1 MQFAAAWCLLA
12 ALTAHAAKTQPS
24 LKALVQDRVKPKE
37 SEATFEAGG
46 GSVSIASLVVDKNA
60 SSQNSSD
67 VEPVELVPPTAVPV
81 GPGPEFAPAA
91 APAAAPI
98 AAPAPAPAAA
108 SPPTGSALSWLP
120 WFLSPSKI
128 WDYIFGTPK
137 HTPATLA
144 QIKDLDEAV
153 FAPAPVRK
161 TKKDSTFAPAP
172 PLNSLNSSFLQ
183 QPSESATHKVTKVEE
198 RDFSW
203 LSWLWPFQSEEKPDQ
218 KESVLEELRVGALAG
233 GVTMK

>member
-1 MQFAAAWCLLA
+1 MDLQ
-12 ALTAHAAKTQPS
+12 
-24 LKALVQDRVKPKE
+24 KAFVV
-37 SEATFEAGG
+37 FYEAGG

-120 WFLSPSKI
+120 WFLSPSS
-128 WDYIFGTPK
+128 
-137 HTPATLA
+137 LA
-144 QIKDLDEAV
+144 
-153 FAPAPVRK
+153 
-161 TKKDSTFAPAP
+161 
-172 PLNSLNSSFLQ
+172 
-183 QPSESATHKVTKVEE
+183 
-198 RDFSW
+198 
-203 LSWLWPFQSEEKPDQ
+203 
-218 KESVLEELRVGALAG
+218 
-233 GVTMK
+233 